1 MNKYFVYFILL
12 LLTKYLHFFFFERKL
27 EFSGAVFTLFL
38 LILIDKRVNFWKL
51 AGVFTLIFFIDV
63 FILNWVF
70 LGLSVKEAYNLA
82 FPAAYYYY
90 AFLFIC
96 IIVDISRLN
105 HEKKMLSLL
114 AIDLVCNLLEL
125 VVKESFSYPFIK
137 YVVIGI
143 TVRGV
148 MVYLIFLAYKKK
160 EFIVLQEEHQKK
172 YLKLNL
178 MASNLEA
185 ESFYLKKMSSNVESL
200 MKKSYDSYQNVA
212 TVEEARGYFL
222 DLSREIHELKKD
234 YTRVIAGLDNL
245 FNKFEQ
251 EETLGLSKIGEI
263 IKSNTNRYLIEHKLD
278 ISIEVKFRDAFKVK
292 YYHKI
297 FIIINNLIINSIES
311 LSETSGGRPGI
322 GEIKISQYSDRNFI
336 YISVSD
342 NGPGIPEP
350 FIDLIFNPGFT
361 TKFDKKTGDSSTG
374 MGLSHVKNTIDE
386 MGGSMEIISSPE
398 NGTSFKIQLPI
409 GRFRGDA
416 DEKKNSYN

>member
-1 MNKYFVYFILL
+1 ML
-12 LLTKYLHFFFFERKL
+12 LLTKYLHFFFFERQL

-38 LILIDKRVNFWKL
+38 LILIDKRVDFSKL
-51 AGVFTLIFFIDV
+51 IGVFTLIFFIDM
-63 FILNWVF
+63 FLLNWFF
-70 LGLSVKEAYNLA
+70 LGVSMGEAYNLS

-96 IIVDISRLN
+96 IIVDISKLT

-125 VVKESFSYPFIK
+125 IVKESFSYPFIK
-137 YVVIGI
+137 YVIAGI
-143 TVRGV
+143 TVRGI

-172 YLKLNL
+172 YLKLNI

-200 MKKSYDSYQNVA
+200 MKKSYYSYQNVA

-251 EETLGLSKIGEI
+251 EETLGLLKIAEI
-263 IKSNTNRYLIEHKLD
+263 IKSNTRRYLIEHNID
-278 ISIEVKFRDAFKVK
+278 IHISVKFRDIFKVK

-297 FIIINNLIINSIES
+297 FIIINNLLINSIES
-311 LSETSGGRPGI
+311 LSEVMGEMSDK
-322 GEIKISQYSDRNFI
+322 GEIKITQYSDKNFI

-342 NGPGIPEP
+342 NGPGIPKH
-350 FIDLIFNPGFT
+350 FIDLVFNPGFT
-361 TKFDKKTGDSSTG
+361 TKFDKQTGESSTG

-386 MGGSMEIISSPE
+386 MGGSMKITSSPE
-398 NGTSFKIQLPI
+398 NGTRFKIQLPI
-409 GRFRGDA
+409 GRFRGDV
-416 DEKKNSYN
+416 DEKKNSYNR